1 MKKMFAWTLCLAM
14 VFGLLSGCGGSPG
27 QNARPAQAKPTAAE
41 QKAVYL
47 SSYDELYTAVRTAA
61 EDQNGLYYG
70 VSRGGGAAANDGA
83 MAPKAMMEESADTAA
98 AGDMGAPD
106 YSGTNVQVD
115 GVDEQDIVKTDGQ
128 YIYLLRS
135 NELVILRAAGEDT
148 ETLSQ
153 TQVGMDWQSEG
164 DTDQEYTERSKW
176 ASGMYVTDGR
186 VVVLSSCYTYHSYQE
201 NGSWNYESEDYTCA
215 DIYDV
220 SDPAH
225 PTLIESLGQDGSLQD
240 SRLSDDKLYLVTG
253 WYADDPQQDRPET
266 YVPGIY
272 RGGARELIA
281 PGDICICPRN
291 SGTRYTNVSVI
302 DVDGCEI
309 ETTQSLLGG
318 GDTVYMNDTSLYLA
332 SSVMRTDES
341 DPYTKSVYTVVDY
354 KNTACTE
361 LTRFDIAGGT
371 LTYAASGEVDGY
383 LHDQYS
389 MDEQDGNLRI
399 VTTASSYDYS
409 IYTDE
414 EMDFTNYVSGD
425 NADSNALYVL
435 DPELNVIGSVTEL
448 APGEQ
453 VYSVRFDGDYG
464 YFCTFETVD
473 PLFAVDLSDP
483 AAPKVLSAL
492 KIPGFS
498 DYLHVWSDGRL
509 FGLGQNTRTE
519 GRDDDQ
525 WVTTD
530 GMKLSMFDT
539 SDPTDVTECAS
550 LALDADYSEALY
562 NPRAILISYDR
573 DLIAFPANDGYLIY
587 GYDEQDGFVPKAQV
601 QLENGFSWNCRG
613 LYIGE
618 LFYVVSEDSVSV
630 IDLDSLTLTAT
641 ISIARG

>member
-1 MKKMFAWTLCLAM
+1 M
-14 VFGLLSGCGGSPG
+14 
-27 QNARPAQAKPTAAE
+27 
-41 QKAVYL
+41 
-47 SSYDELYTAVRTAA
+47 
-61 EDQNGLYYG
+61 
-70 VSRGGGAAANDGA
+70 
-83 MAPKAMMEESADTAA
+83 
-98 AGDMGAPD
+98 
-106 YSGTNVQVD
+106 
-115 GVDEQDIVKTDGQ
+115 
-128 YIYLLRS
+128 
-135 NELVILRAAGEDT
+135 
-148 ETLSQ
+148 
-153 TQVGMDWQSEG
+153 
-164 DTDQEYTERSKW
+164 
-176 ASGMYVTDGR
+176 
-186 VVVLSSCYTYHSYQE
+186 
-201 NGSWNYESEDYTCA
+201 
-215 DIYDV
+215 
-220 SDPAH
+220 
-225 PTLIESLGQDGSLQD
+225 
-240 SRLSDDKLYLVTG
+240 
-253 WYADDPQQDRPET
+253 
-266 YVPGIY
+266 PGIY

-519 GRDDDQ
+519 GRGDDQ

-630 IDLDSLTLTAT
+630 IDLNSLTLTAT